1 MKKIN
6 SMKTGIIG
14 VLNNPATSENS
25 HSAGMVNIVR
35 KLFNADVLK
44 ENDDWDSYDQ
54 LIIYHGVNFRAGKFN
69 IIGGI
74 NDQVLL
80 RAKKLNNYK
89 GDLYSLDGFQ
99 LNDFSKVRKLNLY
112 DDAQNIELIKL
123 PKRKNLV
130 IGDSHSLSIWP
141 NENYEI
147 SRNDGK
153 TLFGFLKLN
162 MDLSDYDHIIMYFG
176 NIDLRYH
183 LARQEDPIEATK
195 KLFTNYVNYASKYNV
210 TLTTL
215 LHVEHES
222 RKIPQSGQYKGQN
235 FFGSM
240 ELRKQIRLVANKIIT
255 ESGLKYIEWPESY
268 LDEEGNLSF
277 DAMEPKQSVHLRPK
291 FYINNVKQPKLF

>member
-1 MKKIN
+1 
-6 SMKTGIIG
+6 MKTGIIG

-25 HSAGMVNIVR
+25 HSAGMVNIVA

-44 ENDDWDSYDQ
+44 ENNNWNAYDR
-54 LIIYHGVNFRAGKFN
+54 LIIYHGVNFRPGKFN

-74 NDQVLL
+74 NDDVLS
-80 RAKKLNNYK
+80 RAEKLNNYK
-89 GDLYSLDGFQ
+89 GDLFSLDGFQ

-112 DDAQNIELIKL
+112 NHVENIKLIEL
-123 PKRKNLV
+123 PKRNNIV
-130 IGDSHSLSIWP
+130 IGDSHSLSVWP

-162 MDLSDYDHIIMYFG
+162 IDLSNYDHIIMYFG
-176 NIDLRYH
+176 NIDLRFH

-195 KLFTNYVNYASKYNV
+195 KLFKNYIDYAKKYNV

-215 LHVEHES
+215 LPIEDES

-235 FFGSM
+235 FFGSI
-240 ELRKQIRLVANKIIT
+240 ELRKELRKIANDIII
-255 ESGLKYIEWPESY
+255 ESGLNYIEWPLSY
-268 LDEEGNLSF
+268 LNDEGNLSF

-291 FYINNVKQPKLF
+291 FYINNINQLKLF